1 MEKTAKI
8 PRKAINKGDGSI
20 FWVINR
26 TIPFV
31 LIFLFIGLIGAYA
44 EVTVI
49 KSPLTWYEGGQSD
62 YALPKL
68 VNSEYVLPGFA
79 ATKGQVKTICVN
91 YNAAGKV
98 AMEVS
103 ADNGLH
109 YYPVVNGVPLTDNF
123 ISGDR
128 IKWRAKALD
137 AEAKL
142 NTLIINYTDSV
153 GTIASFGYPQLSGFN
168 YRKEIL
174 LKNPSGRE
182 LFNHQINLKIG
193 VDKNTK
199 GVDVHCDGNLRPD
212 FLDVRFTAADG
223 LTPLP
228 YYLENRIISPSVA
241 GSGSIVSFWVKVP
254 QIPKEEAK
262 IYIYYGNNLAADLSS
277 AKNTFD
283 FYDDFKGDKLDENS
297 WVVKVDPR
305 GSCVLKD
312 GRLRLDAAEVIAK
325 EFKFKQG
332 VIEYSVLVESG
343 LENSLSLRK
352 KIGDAYD
359 NPDLILYSS
368 AYKGA
373 EQCIA
378 LDDIVKSNDAK
389 ASPITA
395 AGRYNYRL
403 IVNDKDITFQ
413 RLDPVSAD
421 VQTVAIYSGSSAAEA
436 GYPGLRSGGDGNGR
450 NIIAYSEIRAR
461 KFANPQP
468 QVDKCG
474 QGEPVKL
481 PVFSNITLSPK
492 GSLMLGDNIK
502 EGIYISKKIPAAF
515 TARIIVP
522 TFKGTNAA
530 VDVSADNG
538 VNYKRNCSSGN
549 YYYASLK
556 DFTAGEDAVEQV
568 KLKPVNTKKEIS
580 QLEEIGLNY
589 SPGVILVVKPNGA
602 ETWLAGTTEDISWS
616 ALDYENSYPLKLEYS
631 PDNGKNYSVIADRV
645 SNSGSYSWLVPQDA
659 QTKTALIRVSDSNE
673 ISVNDVSDRVFT
685 ILK

>member
-1 MEKTAKI
+1 MKKTAKI
-8 PRKAINKGDGSI
+8 PKEAMDKGDGSGK
-20 FWVINR
+20 NR
-26 TIPFV
+26 TVPFI
-31 LIFLFIGLIGAYA
+31 LIYFFIGLVAAYA

-49 KSPLTWYEGGQSD
+49 KSPLSWYEGGQGD

-68 VNSEYVLPGFA
+68 VNSEYILPGFA

-137 AEAKL
+137 EEAKL

-153 GTIASFGYPQLSGFN
+153 GAIASFGYPQLSGFN
-168 YRKEIL
+168 WRKEIL
-174 LKNPSGRE
+174 LKNLSGQE

-193 VDKNTK
+193 TDKNAK
-199 GVDVHCDGNLRPD
+199 GADVHCDGNLRQD
-212 FLDVRFTAADG
+212 FFDVRFTAADG

-241 GSGSIVSFWVKVP
+241 GSGSIVSFWVKIP
-254 QIPKEEAK
+254 QIPKAGVK

-283 FYDDFKGDKLDENS
+283 FYDDFKGEKLDENS
-297 WVVKVDPR
+297 WVVKVDQK
-305 GSCVLKD
+305 GSCVLRD

-332 VIEYSVLVESG
+332 VIEYSVFVESG
-343 LENSLSLRK
+343 LENSLSLRQK
-352 KIGDAYD
+352 AKDSYD
-359 NPDLILYSS
+359 NPSLIAYSS

-378 LDDIVKSNDAK
+378 VDDIVKSNDAK

-395 AGRYNYRL
+395 GGRYNYRL
-403 IVNDKDITFQ
+403 IVNDKDIAFQ

-421 VQTVAIYSGSSAAEA
+421 VQTVTTYSGSSATET
-436 GYPGLRSGGDGNGR
+436 GYPGLRSGGDGNDR

-492 GSLMLGDNIK
+492 GSLVLGDNIK
-502 EGIYISKKIPAAF
+502 EGVYISKKIPAAF

-522 TFKGTNAA
+522 TFKGTNAF
-530 VDVSADNG
+530 VDVSADSG
-538 VNYKRNCSSGN
+538 ANYKKDCISGN

-556 DFTAGEDAVEQV
+556 DFTAGEDIVAQV
-568 KLKPVNTKKEIS
+568 KLKPASTKKEIS
-580 QLEEIGLNY
+580 QLEEIGLSYN
-589 SPGVILVVKPNGA
+589 PGVILVVKPNGA
-602 ETWLAGTTEDISWS
+602 ETWLAGTTEEISWS
-616 ALDYENSYPLKLEYS
+616 ALDYENSYPFKLEYS
-631 PDNGKNYSVIADRV
+631 SDNGKNYNLIADRV
-645 SNSGSYSWLVPQDA
+645 NNSGAYSWFVPQVA
-659 QTKTALIRVSDSNE
+659 QAKEALIRVSDSNE
-673 ISVNDVSDRVFT
+673 ISVNDAADKVFI